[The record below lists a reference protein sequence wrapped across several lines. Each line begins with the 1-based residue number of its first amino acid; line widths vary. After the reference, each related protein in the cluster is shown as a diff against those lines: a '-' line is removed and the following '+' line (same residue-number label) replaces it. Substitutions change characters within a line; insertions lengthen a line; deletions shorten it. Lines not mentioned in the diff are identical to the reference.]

1 MGDGNRYVKLSLAKL
16 ESLENR
22 LSGTLKPVT
31 PRREFINRLGQ
42 NMQTRYRPTFVNHV
56 ANWHI
61 YAMLAAGVVSM
72 TVILAVIVRALV
84 EAGERS
90 RTA

>member
-1 MGDGNRYVKLSLAKL
+1 MGDGKRDIELRMAKI

-22 LSGTLKPVT
+22 LSGTLKPVM
-31 PRREFINRLGQ
+31 PRKEFVNRLSQ
-42 NMQTRYRPTFVNHV
+42 TMQTRYRPTFVNHV

-61 YAMLAAGVVSM
+61 YAMAVAGLVSITVV
-72 TVILAVIVRALV
+72 LAVIVRSLV
-84 EAGERS
+84 EAAGRE

>member
-1 MGDGNRYVKLSLAKL
+1 MGDGNRYVKLPLAKL
-16 ESLENR
+16 QSLENR
-22 LSGTLKPVT
+22 LSGTLKPVA

-42 NMQTRYRPTFVNHV
+42 TMQTRYRPTFVNHV

-61 YAMLAAGVVSM
+61 YAMLAAGIVSM
-72 TVILAVIVRALV
+72 AVILAVIVRALV
-84 EAGERS
+84 ESGGRS

>member
-1 MGDGNRYVKLSLAKL
+1 MGDGNRYVKLSLAKI
-16 ESLENR
+16 EALENR

-31 PRREFINRLGQ
+31 PRKEFINRLGQ
-42 NMQTRYRPTFVNHV
+42 NMNTRYRPTFVNYA

-61 YAMLAAGVVSM
+61 YAMITAALVSM
-72 TVILAVIVRALV
+72 AVVLAVIVRVLV
-84 EAGERS
+84 ETAGRR

>member
-1 MGDGNRYVKLSLAKL
+1 M
-16 ESLENR
+16 
-22 LSGTLKPVT
+22 
-31 PRREFINRLGQ
+31 PRKEFIHRLGQ

-56 ANWHI
+56 TNWHI

-72 TVILAVIVRALV
+72 AVILAVIVRALV
-84 EAGERS
+84 ESTGRS